1 MSGERWTFDPCDPDK
16 YKESETRV
24 LLLGAEPNGRR
35 DKETNKPI
43 EEERPDRADMGV
55 WMMQAPS
62 PPEGKKPFFGNKR
75 FYLHMLLHAELA
87 VRGKAEVFKRAEDG
101 CTKWQADAE
110 KFLAHVRIADL
121 KADEGGATAKTNE
134 VEEYVLDHPDHIRDL
149 FDPLPHRIVVQGG
162 HAREIFVQVLLP
174 WLLGTDDKPDG
185 DGWVDPN
192 FDPSMIE
199 WTALPHPAARL
210 SYRKNEDGDI
220 HPDLVKG
227 VNESWVRV
235 EHQGGKIKEPR
246 GKITGT
252 LLWRPTG

>member
-1 MSGERWTFDPCDPDK
+1 MTAERWTFEPCVPDK
-16 YKESETRV
+16 YKESTTRV

-35 DKETNKPI
+35 DKRTNKPI

-110 KFLAHVRIADL
+110 KFLAHVRVADL
-121 KADEGGATAKTNE
+121 KATEGGATAKTE
-134 VEEYVLDHPDHIRDL
+134 DVRDHVLTSPDHIRDL

-162 HAREIFVQVLLP
+162 HARTIFLEILLP
-174 WLLGTDDKPDG
+174 RMLAGDKS
-185 DGWVDPN
+185 DGWFDPN

-227 VNESWVRV
+227 VKESWVRA

-252 LLWRPTG
+252 LIWRPTD